1 MSQNISHTTDFP
13 LNNAAAIIPTSLE
26 DTPEKVD
33 LIYTVI
39 VDAPDQPRGQFGPV
53 QAWRDEESGEGVWR
67 ISVPHS
73 LECIES
79 MKERMDNLVDAEAW
93 KTGDVTSTI
102 LAGMVKKNN
111 YSWDSLVQA
120 YCKNDLW
127 AKNVIGM
134 LQETISQTSMLWWC
148 SLPAI
153 ESDSAKMIIALSHV
167 DDSRRKE
174 LEDSVEKFM
183 IASSVFEEYSDKSHN
198 SSARIS
204 AQNQLDHYTENLMDD
219 LGEDLSVVDSY
230 KKVSDDGVV
239 YLSQ

>member
-1 MSQNISHTTDFP
+1 
-13 LNNAAAIIPTSLE
+13 
-26 DTPEKVD
+26 
-33 LIYTVI
+33 
-39 VDAPDQPRGQFGPV
+39 
-53 QAWRDEESGEGVWR
+53 
-67 ISVPHS
+67 
-73 LECIES
+73 
-79 MKERMDNLVDAEAW
+79 
-93 KTGDVTSTI
+93 
-102 LAGMVKKNN
+102 
-111 YSWDSLVQA
+111 
-120 YCKNDLW
+120 
-127 AKNVIGM
+127 M

-204 AQNQLDHYTENLMDD
+204 AQNQLDHYTKNLIDD

-239 YLSQ
+239 YLSR